1 MLTISIGQ
9 KRRQSFEAYFR
20 SLVVF
25 VDQSDRTPRELDAI
39 DAADVQRRH
48 LGCHTAGLFF
58 AGAAWLS
65 VRSWPQRP
73 SPAMIKAR
81 SRYRATSWRDFF
93 RPVCTAMF
101 FLARL
106 QAGA

>member
-20 SLVVF
+20 SQVVF
-25 VDQSDRTPRELDAI
+25 VDQSDRAPRELDAI
-39 DAADVQRRH
+39 DAACSAPPPRVPYGRAFFRWRG
-48 LGCHTAGLFF
+48 LAFRSLLAATAA
-58 AGAAWLS
+58 AGDDQGSEPLS
-65 VRSWPQRP
+65 
-73 SPAMIKAR
+73 
-81 SRYRATSWRDFF
+81 RDFMARLF
-93 RPVCTAMF
+93 RPVGAAMF